1 MNNAATTNMLVCV
14 CLLTQKEYAL
24 NVVIFIVLSS
34 RNSAH
39 CPFNCHLFLLIF
51 FVSLFFFQII
61 GLTSGL
67 SLQPLLI
74 HILVT
79 FKVKVIRYHFVS
91 STV

>member
-1 MNNAATTNMLVCV
+1 MNNAAATNMLVCV
-14 CLLTQKEYAL
+14 CLLTQREYAL
-24 NVVIFIVLSS
+24 NVVIFIVLFS

-51 FVSLFFFQII
+51 LYLFFFQII